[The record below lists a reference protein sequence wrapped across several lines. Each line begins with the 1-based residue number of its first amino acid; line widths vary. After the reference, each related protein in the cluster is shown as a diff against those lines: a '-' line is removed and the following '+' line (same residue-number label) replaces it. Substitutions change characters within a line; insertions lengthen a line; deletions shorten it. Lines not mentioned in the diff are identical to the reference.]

1 MWLAM
6 MIKKSSVVIFSLLL
20 LGLLLVSC
28 TSSGPSKSFKDW
40 VYDIGTLQFLGVTSG
55 ENTLIGFLR
64 ILIAV
69 LIFVILYEVAHLFLT
84 PNVSIAVSAIL
95 AIGSAIFI
103 PGEILAGIFGAY
115 ATLFSL
121 ILIGA
126 PVVGGLWAIWRI
138 PGDTRGGIA
147 LRALILLILL
157 WILLGVKALALR
169 IIP

>member
-1 MWLAM
+1 M
-6 MIKKSSVVIFSLLL
+6 MIKKSWLII
-20 LGLLLVSC
+20 GLLLVMLFAVSC
-28 TSSGPSKSFKDW
+28 GPAGTSTTFKDV

-55 ENTLIGFLR
+55 ENTLVGFLR

-84 PNVSIAVSAIL
+84 PNTAVAIAAIL
-95 AIGSAIFI
+95 AIGSVIFI
-103 PGEILAGIFGAY
+103 PGQILAGIFGAY

-121 ILIGA
+121 IFIGA

-138 PGDTRGGIA
+138 PGTTRGGLA